1 MMIPAS
7 LKVMPKQERKIFTAL
22 KRRKGC
28 RIKVKKCSGGSDN
41 MLLTPGHVEKY
52 QKAARGS
59 VVTLPFTHKHLV
71 ENSRHEGGFLPLLA
85 AVLGPVLGGV
95 AGGLLGRGLN
105 IARRGE
111 KKRKKR
117 KRTGDGMYLNPW
129 RGGGKSK
136 AAAAGRGMYL
146 KPWHYPKNT
155 R

>member
-7 LKVMPKQERKIFTAL
+7 LKVMPKQEKKIFTAL

-28 RIKVKKCSGGSDN
+28 RIKVKKCPGGTDN
-41 MLLTPGHVEKY
+41 MLLSPSHVTKY

-95 AGGLLGRGLN
+95 AGGLLGRGLS
-105 IARRGE
+105 IAKT
-111 KKRKKR
+111 KKRKTK
-117 KRTGDGMYLNPW
+117 KKKTGDGMYLNPW
-129 RGGGKSK
+129 RGGKSK
-136 AAAAGRGMYL
+136 ARGRGMYL
-146 KPWHYPKNT
+146 KPWRYSKNT
-155 R
+155 